1 MLSLPRIA
9 YRTPPTTATGG
20 APQKT
25 RRLPTVHGQ
34 GVTVFAVRVKL
45 ACVTAETG
53 DFEAVVV
60 VNGSIWENVEPPE
73 VDNPPGAPAGKAQAL
88 LFPDFASALAQDTVR
103 LLGERSDH
111 HESKTRIGCHPLPSY
126 VDRG

>member
-1 MLSLPRIA
+1 VLRKKPE
-9 YRTPPTTATGG
+9 
-20 APQKT
+20 
-25 RRLPTVHGQ
+25 RLPTVHGQ

-73 VDNPPGAPAGKAQAL
+73 VEQPTRSGSRKGASFIIPGLRLTTGAGY
-88 LFPDFASALAQDTVR
+88 VR
-103 LLGERSDH
+103 WLGERSDH